1 MKFGSKQLTVNTN
14 LLFVTLYLWFTIII
28 RNYTDY
34 KSRFSMPGG
43 HDSLYYSIDI
53 GPAHIIMFSTEVYIR
68 FETLERDLVK
78 QYNWLE
84 EDLKV
89 LYQYSWLS

>member
-1 MKFGSKQLTVNTN
+1 
-14 LLFVTLYLWFTIII
+14 
-28 RNYTDY
+28 
-34 KSRFSMPGG
+34 MPGG

-53 GPAHIIMFSTEVYIR
+53 GPAHIIMFSTEVYIA
-68 FETLERDLVK
+68 FETLEKDLVK

-89 LYQYSWLS
+89 VELRYSDFSLLTNFLLAS